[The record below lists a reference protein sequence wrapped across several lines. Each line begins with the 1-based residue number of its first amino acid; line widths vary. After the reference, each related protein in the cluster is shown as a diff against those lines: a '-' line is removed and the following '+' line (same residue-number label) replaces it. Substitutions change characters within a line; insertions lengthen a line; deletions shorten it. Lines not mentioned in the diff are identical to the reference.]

1 MGPKKGTR
9 GVRGGWTLGR
19 RDSLWYYQR
28 CAWWLDSGQERFTVV
43 FPSIRCSAYKNVDE
57 ATDIVMRRQ
66 ELMYCVILFC
76 LKK

>member
-19 RDSLWYYQR
+19 RDAL
-28 CAWWLDSGQERFTVV
+28 V

-66 ELMYCVILFC
+66 ELTYCVILFC